1 MIVNM
6 NIPAVKEINLPGQNS
21 PPNPETAY
29 RVASMNAHVIGTP
42 SNINAALYV
51 LAQSHSKGP
60 FTCTQTT
67 ICPKRNIEKDNTIC
81 L

>member
-1 MIVNM
+1 MK
-6 NIPAVKEINLPGQNS
+6 IPATNEVNLPGQNS

-42 SNINAALYV
+42 SNINAVLYV
-51 LAQSHSKGP
+51 LAQSHRSGP
-60 FTCTQTT
+60 FTCIQTT
-67 ICPKRNIEKDNTIC
+67 ICPKRNIEKDNAIC